1 MKRSVIILSAVLLS
15 AVSYAQ
21 TEEGTVTVKASQDL
35 LKVLPHNVV
44 YLLPEFQEG
53 TVDFTDG
60 TSSSGRINICN
71 IDNSIRFINSTGDT
85 LLLANPHRVARAI
98 VDGKVLMKLDN
109 SFLRQIAV
117 YGSKSLCERKRLTIE
132 ENETEAGYSGI
143 PPTSTAKRG
152 RVVQVNPR
160 HMELGER
167 DIDYRLRTDYVL
179 TDGEKPYAANT
190 ASFIRFFPE
199 KKKEIRSFVKTHKTD
214 FKSKDSLA
222 ELFLFCAE

>member
-85 LLLANPHRVARAI
+85 LLLANPYRVARAI
-98 VDGKVLMKLDN
+98 VD
-109 SFLRQIAV
+109 
-117 YGSKSLCERKRLTIE
+117 
-132 ENETEAGYSGI
+132 
-143 PPTSTAKRG
+143 
-152 RVVQVNPR
+152 
-160 HMELGER
+160 
-167 DIDYRLRTDYVL
+167 
-179 TDGEKPYAANT
+179 
-190 ASFIRFFPE
+190 
-199 KKKEIRSFVKTHKTD
+199 
-214 FKSKDSLA
+214 
-222 ELFLFCAE
+222 

>member
-85 LLLANPHRVARAI
+85 LLLANPDRVARAI

-117 YGSKSLCERKRLTIE
+117 YGS
-132 ENETEAGYSGI
+132 
-143 PPTSTAKRG
+143 
-152 RVVQVNPR
+152 NPC
-160 HMELGER
+160 
-167 DIDYRLRTDYVL
+167 
-179 TDGEKPYAANT
+179 
-190 ASFIRFFPE
+190 ASA
-199 KKKEIRSFVKTHKTD
+199 SV
-214 FKSKDSLA
+214 
-222 ELFLFCAE
+222 